1 MISLV
6 FNLKGGT
13 GAFDDVS
20 DTDWFAPY
28 IHAAAD
34 KGIVLGSDGK
44 FRPNDNITRQDA
56 AVMIFR
62 AYSKTK
68 KTSDSFKDD
77 NEISEYAK
85 EAVYDLSSQ
94 GVIKGYDDNTFRPL
108 ANLSRA
114 EAASLLN
121 EIMKGEK

>member
-1 MISLV
+1 
-6 FNLKGGT
+6 
-13 GAFDDVS
+13 
-20 DTDWFAPY
+20 
-28 IHAAAD
+28 
-34 KGIVLGSDGK
+34 
-44 FRPNDNITRQDA
+44 
-56 AVMIFR
+56 MIFR